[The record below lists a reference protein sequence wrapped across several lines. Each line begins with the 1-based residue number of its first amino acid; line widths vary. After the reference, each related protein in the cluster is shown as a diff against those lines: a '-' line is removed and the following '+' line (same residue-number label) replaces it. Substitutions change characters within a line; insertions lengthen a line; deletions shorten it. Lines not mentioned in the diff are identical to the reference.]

1 MFFAQIGPTGGDNGY
16 SAITNHVGWGISW
29 WVGSITVRRQDLKVA
44 KKERMEYLE
53 EYLKNPQVHKWPS
66 DSGDLR
72 CSRQDLYFCCGG
84 RG

>member
-1 MFFAQIGPTGGDNGY
+1 MVIPRSPTTLGGEYLGGLEVN
-16 SAITNHVGWGISW
+16 
-29 WVGSITVRRQDLKVA
+29 ITVRRQDLKVA
-44 KKERMEYLE
+44 KKGKE

-72 CSRQDLYFCCGG
+72 CSRQDLYFCRGG